1 MELVS
6 YFVIYNVLVMNFLDY
21 KNLFFFRKRK
31 PTFETTQMTK
41 FGWFQQLEGSQSPI
55 L

>member
-21 KNLFFFRKRK
+21 KKFF
-31 PTFETTQMTK
+31 
-41 FGWFQQLEGSQSPI
+41 LENGNPP
-55 L
+55 LKLPK

>member
-21 KNLFFFRKRK
+21 KNLFF
-31 PTFETTQMTK
+31 
-41 FGWFQQLEGSQSPI
+41 LENGNPP
-55 L
+55 LKLPK

>member
-21 KNLFFFRKRK
+21 KFFFRKRK